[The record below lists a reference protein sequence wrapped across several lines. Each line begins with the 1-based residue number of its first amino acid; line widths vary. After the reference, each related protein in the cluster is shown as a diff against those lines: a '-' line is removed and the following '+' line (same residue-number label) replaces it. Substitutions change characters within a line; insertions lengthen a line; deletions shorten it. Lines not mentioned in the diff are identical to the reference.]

1 VWWRP
6 KRAYLPESPVTN
18 EKKFYNLVARFNPHD
33 SVGDCGDLSPM
44 TKHEQAMFDCFEK
57 KLKIVR

>member
-1 VWWRP
+1 M
-6 KRAYLPESPVTN
+6 PESPVTN